1 MGKTKNIH
9 YFSVADMDLRQVGGS
24 ECHIINND
32 DITIIL
38 NGYPHNATFLREG
51 GVYQLPEP
59 RLLLVMNGEADIQL
73 DLEHYHIEKGT
84 LILTTPDMIMENTH
98 CSMDLSVC
106 GIAVKAHI
114 HIPES
119 IVMACPAKDADYLLR
134 MIYLLWDISTQQ
146 PFRHDTVKQM
156 TEALLSNARY
166 IKQAAEATE
175 TPGAPSRNQQL
186 FLQLKRLV
194 SQHCERERNIP
205 FYAGELGV
213 SPHHL
218 SSVVSK
224 ASGHSV
230 MYWINR
236 AVVLRARV
244 LLKTSDLMVYEI
256 ANRLNFPNPPAFNSF
271 FKREMGVTPRAY
283 RNHLNTCENKQG
295 DSMS

>member
-1 MGKTKNIH
+1 MGKTRNIH
-9 YFSVADMDLRQVGGS
+9 YFSVANMDLREVAGS

-38 NGYPHNATFLREG
+38 NGCPPNATFLREG
-51 GVYQLPEP
+51 EIYQLAEP

-84 LILTTPDMIMENTH
+84 LILTTPDMIMEFTH
-98 CSMDLSVC
+98 CSMDLMLC
-106 GIAVKAHI
+106 GIADKTHI

-119 IVMACPAKDADYLLR
+119 IVMACPAKDAEYLLR
-134 MIYLLWDISTQQ
+134 MMYLLWDISTQQ
-146 PFRHDTVKQM
+146 PYRRDTVKQM
-156 TEALLSNARY
+156 TEAMLSNARY

-175 TPGAPSRNQQL
+175 KTDVPSRNQQL
-186 FLQLKRLV
+186 FQQFKLLV
-194 SQHCERERNIP
+194 SKYCERERNIP
-205 FYAGELGV
+205 FYAKELRV

-244 LLKTSDLMVYEI
+244 MLKTSDLMTYEI
-256 ANRLNFPNPPAFNSF
+256 ADRLNFPNSPAFNSF
-271 FKREMGVTPRAY
+271 FKREMGVTPRMY
-283 RNHLNTCENKQG
+283 RNNLNTC
-295 DSMS
+295 DS

>member
-1 MGKTKNIH
+1 MGKTRNIH
-9 YFSVADMDLRQVGGS
+9 YFSVANMDLREVAGS
-24 ECHIINND
+24 DCHIINND

-38 NGYPHNATFLREG
+38 NGCPRNATFLREG
-51 GVYQLPEP
+51 EIYQLAEP

-84 LILTTPDMIMENTH
+84 LILTTPDMILEFTH
-98 CSMDLSVC
+98 CSMDLMLC
-106 GIAVKAHI
+106 GIADKTHI

-119 IVMACPAKDADYLLR
+119 IVMACPAKDAEYLLR
-134 MIYLLWDISTQQ
+134 MMYLLWDISNQQ
-146 PFRHDTVKQM
+146 PYRRDTVKQM
-156 TEALLSNARY
+156 TEAMMSNARY

-175 TPGAPSRNQQL
+175 KTDVPSRNQQL
-186 FLQLKRLV
+186 FQQFKLLV
-194 SQHCERERNIP
+194 SKYCERERNIP
-205 FYAGELGV
+205 FYAKELRV

-244 LLKTSDLMVYEI
+244 MLKTSDLMTYEI
-256 ANRLNFPNPPAFNSF
+256 ADRLNFPNSPAFNSF
-271 FKREMGVTPRAY
+271 FKREMGVTPRMY
-283 RNHLNTCENKQG
+283 RNNLNTC
-295 DSMS
+295 DS

>member
-1 MGKTKNIH
+1 MGKTRNIH
-9 YFSVADMDLRQVGGS
+9 YFSVANMDLREVAGS

-38 NGYPHNATFLREG
+38 NGCPRNATFLREG
-51 GVYQLPEP
+51 EIYQLAEP

-84 LILTTPDMIMENTH
+84 LILTTPDMILELTH
-98 CSMDLSVC
+98 CSMDLMLC
-106 GIAVKAHI
+106 GIADKTHI

-119 IVMACPAKDADYLLR
+119 IVMACPAKDAEYLLR
-134 MIYLLWDISTQQ
+134 MMYLLWDISTQQ
-146 PFRHDTVKQM
+146 PYRRDTVKQM
-156 TEALLSNARY
+156 TEAMLSNARY

-175 TPGAPSRNQQL
+175 KTDVPSRNQQL
-186 FLQLKRLV
+186 FQQFKLLV
-194 SQHCERERNIP
+194 SKYCERERNIP
-205 FYAGELGV
+205 FYAKELRV

-218 SSVVSK
+218 SSVISK

-244 LLKTSDLMVYEI
+244 MLKTSDLMIYEI
-256 ANRLNFPNPPAFNSF
+256 ADRLNFPNSPAFNSF
-271 FKREMGVTPRAY
+271 FKHEMGVTPRMY
-283 RNHLNTCENKQG
+283 RNNLNTC
-295 DSMS
+295 DS